1 MLPGLT
7 RLTVTS
13 ATSVTVGAGTVAAPA
28 ATGAPISTGAKR
40 MHLQHDWVALLGEV
54 IQVRLDDRTVRT
66 GRVDGVTQDG
76 AILWIEGH
84 GAEPRTMFERCEGFT
99 AWIEYKW
106 DSEGCR

>member
-1 MLPGLT
+1 MLSGLT
-7 RLTVTS
+7 RLAV
-13 ATSVTVGAGTVAAPA
+13 TSVTVGAATVAARA

-40 MHLQHDWVALLGEV
+40 IHLQHDWVALLGEV

-84 GAEPRTMFERCEGFT
+84 GPEPRTMFERCEGFT